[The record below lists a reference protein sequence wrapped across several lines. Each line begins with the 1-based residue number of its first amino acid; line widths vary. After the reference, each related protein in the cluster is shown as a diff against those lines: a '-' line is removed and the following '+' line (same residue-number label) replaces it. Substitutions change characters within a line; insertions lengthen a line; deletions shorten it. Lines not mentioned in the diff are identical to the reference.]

1 MTGPGGGRGPAG
13 AVLVTGASTG
23 IGYACAMR
31 MCAKGWGVLAGVRR
45 EEDAERL
52 RAEMRRGGRQAGVFS
67 ELEPVLLDVT
77 SAEQVAAL
85 PGVIN
90 GWLGRWGLDGLRG
103 VVNNAGVVV
112 AGPLECVPVE
122 QVRRQLE
129 VNTLGA
135 LAVSQAC
142 LPLLRRW
149 GGGDGRAG
157 DRRAGDGR
165 AGDRRAGGRRP
176 TARIVMVSSISGR
189 NAAPLLGPYAMSKFA
204 MEAMAD
210 GLRREL
216 AAVRAGVEVSVVQP
230 GAIATPIWEKPTGR
244 ETWDAGPAGA
254 RVRELYGEMVP
265 AVEARIAKV
274 AADAAPVGLVAD
286 AVEDALC
293 DARPFVRRLV
303 GQDAKMTAALAAV
316 LPARWM
322 DGLVARA
329 LGLR

>member
-1 MTGPGGGRGPAG
+1 VTRPGGGRGPAG

-31 MCAKGWGVLAGVRR
+31 MCSRGWGVLAGVRR
-45 EEDAERL
+45 EADAERL

-85 PGVIN
+85 PGTIN
-90 GWLGRWGLDGLRG
+90 GWLSRWGLEGLRG
-103 VVNNAGVVV
+103 VVNNAGVAV
-112 AGPLECVPVE
+112 AGPLECVPLE
-122 QVRRQLE
+122 EVRRQLE

-142 LPLLRRW
+142 LPMLRRW
-149 GGGDGRAG
+149 AAGSGAGGGVAAG
-157 DRRAGDGR
+157 
-165 AGDRRAGGRRP
+165 RP
-176 TARIVMVSSISGR
+176 TARIVMISSISGR

-216 AAVRAGVEVSVVQP
+216 RAVKAGVDVSVVQP
-230 GAIATPIWEKPTGR
+230 GAIATPIWAKPTGR
-244 ETWDAGPAGA
+244 ETWERGAAGA
-254 RVRELYGEMVP
+254 GVRTLYGAMVP

-274 AADAAPVGLVAD
+274 AEGAAPVGLVAD
-286 AVEDALC
+286 AVEHALC
-293 DARPFVRRLV
+293 DARPFARRLV
-303 GQDAKMTAALAAV
+303 GADAKLTALLGSA

-322 DGLVARA
+322 DALVARA
-329 LGLR
+329 LGLS